1 MIFEPFKPF
10 ISSEFQIKYA
20 TEAWELSG
28 AAALR
33 RAVFCDEQGLFQ
45 RDDRDELD
53 EVATTI
59 VALSSFTIVAERVV
73 GTVRIHEQAPGLWRG
88 SRLAV
93 APDYRRVGAIGAS
106 LIRLAVSS
114 AHALGCRR
122 FLAHVQSQNALLF
135 QRLRWRT
142 LEEIE
147 LHGRPHHLME
157 ADLAFYPP
165 FGAPETGFLALRHSP
180 SNDVRSSEQAH
191 SPSKDGRSSERA
203 LSPSKDGRSSERP
216 RAA

>member
-10 ISSEFQIKYA
+10 VSSEFQIKYA

-33 RAVFCDEQGLFQ
+33 RAVFCDEQGLFS
-45 RDDRDELD
+45 RDDRDEVD
-53 EVATTI
+53 EIATTI
-59 VALSSFTIVAERVV
+59 VALSSFTIVAESVV

-93 APDYRRVGAIGAS
+93 APNYRRIGAIGAS

-135 QRLRWRT
+135 QRLHWRT

-147 LHGRPHHLME
+147 IHGRPHHVME

-165 FGAPETGFLALRHSP
+165 FRAPEIGFLALRRCA
-180 SNDVRSSEQAH
+180 SND
-191 SPSKDGRSSERA
+191 ER
-203 LSPSKDGRSSERP
+203 K
-216 RAA
+216 AA